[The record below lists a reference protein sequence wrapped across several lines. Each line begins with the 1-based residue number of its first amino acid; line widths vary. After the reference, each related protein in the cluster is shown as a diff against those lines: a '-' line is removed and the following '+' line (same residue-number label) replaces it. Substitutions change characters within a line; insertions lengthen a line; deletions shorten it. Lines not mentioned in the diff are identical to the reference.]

1 MSRPSLAT
9 LAGLALLCVP
19 ALSSQAMAVEER
31 PVRMAERASHVPAG
45 AGALAPFPYI
55 QFCLANAA
63 DCQTSKGPA
72 VVEWSPANRAMI
84 QSVNL
89 SVNRGIRPVKD
100 AVDTWRADVAQ
111 GDCND
116 YALTKRRAL
125 LRKGLPAG
133 ALRMAVGTTA
143 QGEWHAVL
151 VVSTSAG
158 DMVLDNRFGQVKLW
172 SQADLHWS
180 TIASAADP
188 RVWRAVAR

>member
-1 MSRPSLAT
+1 MPRFSLPA
-9 LAGLALLCVP
+9 LAGLALLCAP
-19 ALSSQAMAVEER
+19 AFPAQVSALETKPTR
-31 PVRMAERASHVPAG
+31 GAERAAYVPAG
-45 AGALAPFPYI
+45 IGALAPFPYI
-55 QFCLANAA
+55 QFCLAHAE

-72 VVEWSPANRAMI
+72 VVEWTPANRALI
-84 QSVNL
+84 QGVNL
-89 SVNRGIRPVKD
+89 TVNRSIRPVRD
-100 AVDTWRADVAQ
+100 AVDTWRVDVAQ

-125 LRKGLPAG
+125 LRKGVPAG

-151 VVSTSAG
+151 VVATSAG

-172 SQADLHWS
+172 SQTDLHWS

-188 RVWRAVAR
+188 RVWRAVMR

>member
-1 MSRPSLAT
+1 LSRTSF
-9 LAGLALLCVP
+9 LALTGALLLSFAAFPGEVSALEGKP
-19 ALSSQAMAVEER
+19 AR
-31 PVRMAERASHVPAG
+31 GSHVPAG

-55 QFCLANAA
+55 QFCLANAQDCATA
-63 DCQTSKGPA
+63 DGAA
-72 VVEWSPANRAMI
+72 VIDWTPANRALL
-84 QSVNL
+84 SNTNL
-89 SVNRGIRPVKD
+89 AVNRRIQPKRD

-125 LRKGLPAG
+125 LQKGLPPG

-151 VVSTSAG
+151 VVATTAG
-158 DMVLDNRFGQVKLW
+158 DMVLDNRFGQLKRW
-172 SQADLHWS
+172 NETDLHWS
-180 TIASAADP
+180 KIASAEDP